1 MTGMDTDGFESWYR
15 REHPKL
21 VNSLFA
27 AAGSVDAAREA
38 TDEAFARAA
47 ARWPRVRS
55 MEYPTAWTYRVALN
69 ALRKTSRRRAREI
82 ALASRTATTDSLS
95 APVPYPEVW
104 DAIRALPTQ
113 QRHAI
118 VLRYVADLPEQ
129 EIATALGVTRG
140 TVASTLSRARTS
152 LADALADH
160 PKPIEVNDDQP
171 A

>member
-1 MTGMDTDGFESWYR
+1 MDTDGFEDWYR

-27 AAGSVDAAREA
+27 VTGSVDAAAEA

-47 ARWPRVRS
+47 ARWPRVRA
-55 MEYPTAWTYRVALN
+55 MEYPSAWTYRVALN
-69 ALRKTSRRRAREI
+69 ALRKSSRRRSREI
-82 ALASRTATTDSLS
+82 ALAARVVGPDSVGP
-95 APVPYPEVW
+95 PVPCPEVW
-104 DAIRALPTQ
+104 DAIRALPPQ

-129 EIATALGVTRG
+129 EIAAVLGVTRG
-140 TVASTLSRARTS
+140 TVASTLSRARS
-152 LADALADH
+152 ALADALAEH
-160 PKPIEVNDDQP
+160 PIQIEVNDDRL

>member
-1 MTGMDTDGFESWYR
+1 MTGMDTDGFEDWYR

-27 AAGSVDAAREA
+27 ATGSVDAAKEA

-47 ARWPRVRS
+47 ARWPRVRT
-55 MEYPTAWTYRVALN
+55 MEYPAAWTYRVALN
-69 ALRKTSRRRAREI
+69 ALRKSSRRRSREI
-82 ALASRTATTDSLS
+82 ALATRTASTDSLLP
-95 APVPYPEVW
+95 PVPHPEVW
-104 DAIRALPTQ
+104 DAIRALPPQ

-140 TVASTLSRARTS
+140 TVASTLSRARAS
-152 LADALADH
+152 LADSLAED
-160 PKPIEVNDDQP
+160 EVNDDQP

>member
-1 MTGMDTDGFESWYR
+1 MAGMDTDGFEDWYR
-15 REHPKL
+15 REHAKL

-27 AAGSVDAAREA
+27 ASGSVDAAREA

-55 MEYPTAWTYRVALN
+55 MEHPTAWTYRVALN

-82 ALASRTATTDSLS
+82 ALATRTAASGSLLP
-95 APVPYPEVW
+95 PVPHPEVW
-104 DAIRALPTQ
+104 DAIRALPPQ

-118 VLRYVADLPEQ
+118 VLRYVADLPEL

-140 TVASTLSRARTS
+140 TVASTLSRAR
-152 LADALADH
+152 AALAAALGDE
-160 PKPIEVNDDQP
+160 PIQIEVNDDQP